1 MPSPTTALLRDNYAV
16 IAKDL
21 LGPLINVLSAG
32 RQACGGDLDAFL
44 IILLVAQRTAEDK
57 RIAAI
62 TLEQVLAGEVDT
74 YPSLSTNV
82 RSIADS
88 SGIPKETVRRKV
100 GALVE
105 AGWILRREN
114 SLSLT
119 PKASQ
124 MLTEVREEILAF
136 AVSGH
141 DTVVALER
149 ASKA

>member
-1 MPSPTTALLRDNYAV
+1 MPSLATALLRDNYAV

-21 LGPLINVLSAG
+21 LGPLLNVLSAG
-32 RQACGGDLDAFL
+32 RAACGGDLDAFL

-57 RIAAI
+57 RISAF
-62 TLEQVLAGEVDT
+62 TLDQVLAGEVEA

-100 GALVE
+100 ASLVD
-105 AGWILRREN
+105 AGWILRQEN

-124 MLTEVREEILAF
+124 MLTDVREEILAF

-141 DTVVALER
+141 QAIQALER
-149 ASKA
+149 LAKA